1 MSAPA
6 AHSDDA
12 VRAAIAIARRL
23 RGRQTQK
30 QLADALTQETG
41 EQWSRVMVTKLES
54 GDKEL
59 TVDTLM
65 AIARIHD
72 LPCSFYLE
80 PMPGAAREAK
90 GLLLGSSVLVAA

>member
-1 MSAPA
+1 M
-6 AHSDDA
+6 AHDDYS

-30 QLADALTQETG
+30 QLADALTVEMG
-41 EQWSRVMVTKLES
+41 EPWSRVMVTKLES

-59 TVDTLM
+59 TVEILM

-72 LPCSFYLE
+72 LPCSFYLD
-80 PMPGAAREAK
+80 PMPGSVSQAK
-90 GLLLGSSVLVAA
+90 GVWLTSARSMVPAA